1 MAHKESK
8 QKELPE
14 SNTPIVQH
22 IIAQYSELWADVM
35 YNRRLQIHLKKIE
48 QDIQYTQDLMTAA
61 AEKKNSYRGLK
72 TVQHDLIRLREVI
85 RKKIP
90 SGSSVKNIVVANL
103 VMDLIIT

>member
-1 MAHKESK
+1 MESK

-14 SNTPIVQH
+14 SNTPIVKH

-61 AEKKNSYRGLK
+61 SEKKIATG
-72 TVQHDLIRLREVI
+72 
-85 RKKIP
+85 
-90 SGSSVKNIVVANL
+90 GSKQCS
-103 VMDLIIT
+103 MT